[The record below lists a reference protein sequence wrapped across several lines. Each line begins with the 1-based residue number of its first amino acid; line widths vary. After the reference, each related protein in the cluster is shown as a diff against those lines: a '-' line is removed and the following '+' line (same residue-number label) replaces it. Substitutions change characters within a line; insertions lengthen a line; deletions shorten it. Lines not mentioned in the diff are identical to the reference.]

1 MKTVFMGTGPFAAK
15 ALETLYSSE
24 HAPVMVVTQPDRPNS
39 RRGGKI
45 VFGEVKQFALER
57 GIPLLQPEKVST
69 DENAAILA
77 STGAQCAVVCSFGQ
91 LLKKNILFDTFEY
104 GCINI
109 HASLLE
115 SYRGAAPINR
125 AIMNG
130 ETVCG
135 VTIMYMDEGLDTGDM
150 MIKDST
156 PVSDGDTFGTLS
168 ERLSLIGGDLAVKA
182 LDLLQK
188 GEAPRTPQD
197 DSRSSYAAKIL
208 KADKHVDLTRSARSV
223 FNHIRG
229 MDPSPAAECTFD
241 SRTVKLFSCEI
252 ASEHSEG
259 NEGPGTILKGDKR
272 GIYIQC
278 GDGVLLI
285 KTLKPEGKG
294 LMEASSFYNG
304 IKNRELKFS

>member
-45 VFGEVKQFALER
+45 VFGEVKQFALDK
-57 GIPLLQPEKVST
+57 GIPLLQPENVST
-69 DENAAILA
+69 EENAALLA
-77 STGAQCAVVCSFGQ
+77 SCKAECAVVCSFGQ
-91 LLKKNILFDTFEY
+91 LLKKNILFDTFGH

-130 ETVCG
+130 EKECG

-150 MIKDST
+150 MIREST
-156 PVSDGDTFGTLS
+156 PITDEDTFGTLS
-168 ERLSLIGGDLAVKA
+168 ERLAGIGGALAVEALGLIGNGT
-182 LDLLQK
+182 
-188 GEAPRTPQD
+188 APRTAQD
-197 DSRSSYAAKIL
+197 DSKASYAAKIL
-208 KADKHVDLTRSARSV
+208 KADKHVDFGRSARSV
-223 FNHIRG
+223 FDHIRG

-241 SRTVKLFSCEI
+241 SKTVKLFSCEVV
-252 ASEHSEG
+252 SGPFEG
-259 NEGPGTILKGDKR
+259 GAEPGTILKGDKR
-272 GIYIQC
+272 GICVQC

-285 KTLKPEGKG
+285 KTLKPEGRG
-294 LMEASSFYNG
+294 LMEASAFYNG